1 MKGEKIFKQVA
12 SIITIVLL
20 LQYVNIL
27 APLMQVRAES
37 ATVDG
42 IAWTYETDSNGNA
55 VNVKP
60 SDINSITGD
69 VTIPSELDGHS
80 VINMG
85 DYAFQNCS
93 GLTGITMPSSITSI
107 AYGLFRGCSALKNIT
122 IQGQITI
129 IGGSAFSKC
138 SSLTGITIPSS
149 VTSIGDSA
157 FYNCSSLTSIA
168 IPNKVTGIGMNTFCG
183 CSKLANVI
191 IGDGVTYISNWA
203 FIDCSE
209 LKSINLPKSLE
220 SISTSAF
227 AGCKNLTNIEI
238 PENVE
243 SIGNYVFSG
252 CSSLSN
258 VEIPNSVTSIGD
270 YAFSE
275 CSNLSSIKIPNS
287 VTSIGSEVFRDC
299 SSLTSIDIPSS
310 VTSIGNSAFAGCSSL
325 TSIEIPEGV
334 TSIGEYAFY
343 NCRSLTSIEIPNS
356 VTSIGEKAFN
366 ECKNLLFIC
375 EKDSYAYEYAKENNI
390 NVDTSD
396 QTIVKFNDENLYSKI
411 KEICN
416 DLGKVKDYN
425 DEKREITV
433 NIIKEIKSLDLSN
446 SQISDLTGIK
456 KFKGLKE
463 LNLDNNKIS
472 DVSVLDNMQFDKLT
486 LKNQSIEMTI
496 MKYENDLPDIL
507 KKADNN
513 KYFNYQIVSYTT
525 NNCSVNDGKVIVKD
539 NFNTNEEATIT
550 VNKGLMDGTTCT
562 IKTEDTNN
570 LKIEET
576 LNNSIYLNLEAYKND
591 GVLDKSDIDICYVL
605 NNGDEKRYTSDI
617 ALKDGNNNVIVKF
630 FGHELKNITIE
641 GKVNISAFRKNG
653 RIYIRSNLNDTI
665 KYSLTSN
672 GELVE
677 YTAPISNTDSK
688 SIFVKVGENNIKE
701 VNIDDMTDTEI
712 YDTKTSADVYTMEI
726 SSVYGDTEKA
736 VRRNGEITVYGV
748 LDGLVSAE
756 YKLSDSTEW
765 VTYNKSF
772 NELDMKIM
780 NIGADSILIRGKLIN
795 DYVIYTKLY
804 IADEDRLGEV
814 TGIYSENNKS
824 YIFRQNR
831 YLEGIAKDS
840 KENIVI
846 NDDTE
851 IKQFNEN
858 GVIDITKVAGNVLVL
873 KDDGKV
879 YKIVDSNYKLQ
890 QITGSEKFTCIYGVY
905 AVDVNNAIWECKY
918 NSTDKQYNYERCDK
932 YQLNNIGTIQ
942 KIIQSKGI
950 LYVLCTDGKVINL
963 NNSSEI
969 ASDVIDISADDLQVK
984 ILKQNEMYLDTQS
997 ISLNCIVKNSEV
1009 PVRINK
1015 DGIILTNKGN
1025 LYIPN
1030 YGIINYSSDN
1040 KNENNTNINIAID
1053 SYPEKPSK
1061 TGISKLGDYTYQD
1074 STGKTYYIIGDYIE
1088 DYSYSNEVSHWSKK
1102 YYIKNNDEIL
1112 KDYNDIQLS
1121 KDESENNLK
1130 QNKVDIK
1137 VSVPENK
1144 YKIKMPNSEI
1154 SEKNQ
1159 ITYEATDNGIY
1170 TFEFTDKSN
1179 GYTVIRTVHVSS
1191 IQSRKET
1198 KVPEVT
1204 VVNGKIK
1211 LESDNDIEYS
1221 VDNENWTKYTKEIEY
1236 SVPIYARIIN
1246 NEYECSILKIT
1257 IDKDGKLNVENTE
1270 NRKVN
1275 GYILQNGNESNVG
1288 WSDKNNNKNIELE
1301 EKIKKDNTNS
1311 NQDNDNNKGLLGLLN
1326 KIASDLIYSFTA
1338 TDKLY
1343 RSQSG
1348 GYFSNTPYTS
1358 HGEVIYK
1365 NMENDNVSM
1374 QSEKTIRGLSDS
1386 AKNIDYSVIYNADYA
1401 TSYLDSDM
1409 KTIYAYVDSDGNL
1422 ESNIEV
1428 IKKAKEVIGDE
1439 KYVKVVG
1446 DGSSFLILTQKG
1458 EVYAV
1463 ANGNDESGLA
1473 RLWNKMNL
1481 GNYLIAGPTLR
1492 IVYKLEVS
1500 NIVDI
1505 YDFSTALT
1513 KDGDVISLLVDDT
1526 SLTSAVQE
1534 LQEQTDKYLVASHL
1548 ALKDGKLYNLD
1559 DVTNGTE
1566 VKVGKIVESDTP
1578 KYGTYSKENKAI
1590 RFFNGLKRNEDGT
1603 LKDVTKKDDEIYFD
1617 VQESNEQLPRFVDIA
1632 ENTESGLTAHYEYI
1646 WIAHRGSAEEN
1657 KDNYDNSTANKY
1669 IPVYALAENGEVWA
1683 YIGGCIVDT
1692 GVNLEYF
1699 GPTANYNLSNN
1710 NWTNQSITLN
1720 SSENTT
1726 SKVVSVVVKAGDTVV
1741 SETKDKNAKSEN
1753 TPITVEKNGIYTINV
1768 TDSKGRTYTSKIKVA
1783 NIDKLK
1789 PTIETVESTTD
1800 GEVNVKAY
1808 DTEATE
1814 NYGKSGIAKI
1824 EVAYE
1829 EPNEQTQWQQI
1840 ATQVDEKGNTNAT
1853 VKFIEGK
1860 NVAYV
1865 RAIDNAGNISDV
1877 TKLQPEA
1884 IITGKIIVKYQ
1895 DEEGNSI
1902 KQDVTITGKVGTD
1915 YSVSEEEINGYE
1927 YIEVV
1932 GNKEGKYTKEDQ
1944 EVIFKYKKIKEEIET
1959 GKIIVKYQDE
1969 EGNSIKQDVTITG
1982 KVGTDYSVSE
1992 EEINGYEYIEVV
2004 GNKEGKYTKENQE
2017 VIFKYRKV
2025 EEEKPVIPQT
2035 GQARTI
2041 YLILGL
2047 VIIICIGGLV
2057 YIKIIKER

>member
-42 IAWTYETDSNGNA
+42 IAWTYNIDSNGNA
-55 VNVKP
+55 INVKP
-60 SDINSITGD
+60 SNKNLIVGDI
-69 VTIPSELDGHS
+69 TIPSELDGHS
-80 VINMG
+80 VV
-85 DYAFQNCS
+85 
-93 GLTGITMPSSITSI
+93 SI
-107 AYGLFRGCSALKNIT
+107 RN
-122 IQGQITI
+122 
-129 IGGSAFSKC
+129 SAFSYC
-138 SSLTGITIPSS
+138 RDLTSINVPEGVTSIGNYAFYTCDSLTSINIPGGVTSIEDSTFSGCSRLANIEIPSS
-149 VTSIGDSA
+149 VTSIGNSA
-157 FYNCSSLTSIA
+157 FSSCISLTSIN
-168 IPNKVTGIGMNTFCG
+168 IPE
-183 CSKLANVI
+183 
-191 IGDGVTYISNWA
+191 GVTSIGEGA
-203 FIDCSE
+203 FSGCR
-209 LKSINLPKSLE
+209 SL
-220 SISTSAF
+220 TS
-227 AGCKNLTNIEI
+227 IEI
-238 PENVE
+238 SSSVI
-243 SIGNYVFSG
+243 SIGNYAFNG
-252 CSSLSN
+252 CRSLTSIN
-258 VEIPNSVTSIGD
+258 VEENNQSYCSEDAILFNKDKTELIRYPSKKVDKQYVIPNSVTSIGN
-270 YAFSE
+270 YAFE
-275 CSNLSSIKIPNS
+275 DCSN
-287 VTSIGSEVFRDC
+287 
-299 SSLTSIDIPSS
+299 LTSIDIPSS

-416 DLGKVKDYN
+416 DLGKMKDYN

-446 SQISDLTGIK
+446 SQISDLTGIE

-472 DVSVLDNMQFDKLT
+472 DVSVLDNKQFDKLT

-539 NFNTNEEATIT
+539 DFNTNEEATIT

-576 LNNSIYLNLEAYKND
+576 LNNSIHLNLKAYKND
-591 GVLDKSDIDICYVL
+591 EVLDKSDIDICYVL

-641 GKVNISAFRKNG
+641 GKVNISVFRKNG
-653 RIYIRSNLNDTI
+653 RIYINSNLNDTI
-665 KYSLTSN
+665 TYSLSSN

-701 VNIDDMTDTEI
+701 VNIDDMTDSEI

-726 SSVYGDTEKA
+726 RSVHGDTEKA
-736 VRRNGEITVYGV
+736 VRRNGEITVYEV
-748 LDGLVSAE
+748 LNGLVSAE

-765 VTYNKSF
+765 VTYNKSA
-772 NELDMKIM
+772 NEQDMKIM
-780 NIGADSILIRGKLIN
+780 NIGADSILIRGKLITG
-795 DYVIYTKLY
+795 DVVYTKLY

-840 KENIVI
+840 KENILI

-851 IKQFNEN
+851 VKQFKEN
-858 GVIDITKVAGNVLVL
+858 GVIDITKVAGDVLVL

-879 YKIVDSNYKLQ
+879 YKIVDSNYNLQ

-984 ILKQNEMYLDTQS
+984 ILKQNEMYLDTQL
-997 ISLNCIVKNSEV
+997 ISLNCIIKNSEV

-1088 DYSYSNEVSHWSKK
+1088 DYSYSNKVSHWSKK

-1112 KDYNDIQLS
+1112 KDYNDIQVS

-1144 YKIKMPNSEI
+1144 YKIKMPNCEI

-1301 EKIKKDNTNS
+1301 EEIKKDNTNS

-1343 RSQSG
+1343 RSQNS

-1365 NMENDNVSM
+1365 NIENDNVSM
-1374 QSEKTIRGLSDS
+1374 QSENTIRGLSDS
-1386 AKNIDYSVIYNADYA
+1386 AKNIDYSVICNANYIGN
-1401 TSYLDSDM
+1401 SNS

-1865 RAIDNAGNISDV
+1865 RTIDNAGNISDV

-1915 YSVSEEEINGYE
+1915 YSVSEEKINGYE

-1992 EEINGYEYIEVV
+1992 EEINGYEYIETV

>member
-20 LQYVNIL
+20 LQYISIL
-27 APLMQVRAES
+27 APLMQVKAES

-55 VNVKP
+55 VNVQP
-60 SDINSITGD
+60 SNKDLIVGDI
-69 VTIPSELDGHS
+69 TIPSELSGHS
-80 VINMG
+80 IV
-85 DYAFQNCS
+85 
-93 GLTGITMPSSITSI
+93 SI
-107 AYGLFRGCSALKNIT
+107 GN
-122 IQGQITI
+122 
-129 IGGSAFSKC
+129 SAFKYC
-138 SSLTGITIPSS
+138 SSLTSIEIPSS
-149 VTSIGDSA
+149 VTSIGDGA
-157 FYNCSSLTSIA
+157 FSGCSSLTSI
-168 IPNKVTGIGMNTFCG
+168 
-183 CSKLANVI
+183 
-191 IGDGVTYISNWA
+191 
-203 FIDCSE
+203 
-209 LKSINLPKSLE
+209 
-220 SISTSAF
+220 
-227 AGCKNLTNIEI
+227 EI
-238 PENVE
+238 P
-243 SIGNYVFSG
+243 S
-252 CSSLSN
+252 
-258 VEIPNSVTSIGD
+258 SVTSIGD
-270 YAFSE
+270 TAFYK
-275 CSNLSSIKIPNS
+275 CSSLTSIKIPNS
-287 VTSIGSEVFRDC
+287 VTSIEDR
-299 SSLTSIDIPSS
+299 
-310 VTSIGNSAFAGCSSL
+310 AFCGCS
-325 TSIEIPEGV
+325 
-334 TSIGEYAFY
+334 
-343 NCRSLTSIEIPNS
+343 SLTSIEIPNS
-356 VTSIGEKAFN
+356 VTSIGGYAFFGCSSLTSIEIPESVTFIEGDAFN
-366 ECKNLLFIC
+366 GCDNLTIIC
-375 EKDSYAYEYAKENNI
+375 ESDSYAYSFAKKNNI
-390 NVDTSD
+390 NVNVQD
-396 QTIVKFNDENLYSKI
+396 IVKFNDENLYSKI

-416 DLGKVKDYN
+416 ELGKMQDYN
-425 DEKREITV
+425 DEEKKITINAINEIT
-433 NIIKEIKSLDLSN
+433 SLDLSN
-446 SQISDLTGIK
+446 AQISDLSGME
-456 KFKGLKE
+456 KFNGLKYLNLNNNNIKDIRNIGNLSVLTE

-496 MKYENDLPDIL
+496 MKHENDLLDIL
-507 KKADNN
+507 KKANNN
-513 KYFNYQIVSYTT
+513 KYFNHQIVSYTT

-539 NFNTNEEATIT
+539 DFNTNEEATIT

-617 ALKDGNNNVIVKF
+617 ALKVGNNNVIVKF
-630 FGHELKNITIE
+630 FGRELKNITIE

-653 RIYIRSNLNDTI
+653 RIYIRSNINDTI

-701 VNIDDMTDTEI
+701 VNIDDMTDSEI

-726 SSVYGDTEKA
+726 TCVHGDNEKA
-736 VRRNGEITVYGV
+736 VRRNGEITVYEV

-772 NELDMKIM
+772 NERNMKIM
-780 NIGADSILIRGKLIN
+780 NIGADSILIRGKLSGPGN
-795 DYVIYTKLY
+795 VIYIKLN

-814 TGIYSENNKS
+814 TGIYSENNKN

-831 YLEGIAKDS
+831 YLEGVSKDS
-840 KENIVI
+840 KENILI

-851 IKQFNEN
+851 VKQFKEN
-858 GVIDITKVAGNVLVL
+858 GVIDITKVAGDVLVL

-879 YKIVDSNYKLQ
+879 YKIVDSNYNLQ

-997 ISLNCIVKNSEV
+997 ISLNCIIKNSEV

-1088 DYSYSNEVSHWSKK
+1088 DYSYSVSHWSKK

-1112 KDYNDIQLS
+1112 KDYNDIQVS

-1144 YKIKMPNSEI
+1144 YKIKMPNNET

-1170 TFEFTDKSN
+1170 TFEFTDKSSN
-1179 GYTVIRTVHVSS
+1179 YTVIRTVHVSS

-1257 IDKDGKLNVENTE
+1257 IDTDGKLNVENTE

-1301 EKIKKDNTNS
+1301 EEIKKDNTNS

-1338 TDKLY
+1338 TDKFY
-1343 RSQSG
+1343 RGQDG
-1348 GYFSNTPYTS
+1348 GYASTDPYTS
-1358 HGEVIYK
+1358 LGEITYK
-1365 NMENDNVSM
+1365 DMENDNVSM
-1374 QSEKTIRGLSDS
+1374 QSENTIRGLSDS
-1386 AKNIDYSVIYNADYA
+1386 AKNIDYSVICNANYIGN
-1401 TSYLDSDM
+1401 SNS

-1840 ATQVDEKGNTNAT
+1840 ATQVDEEGNTNAT

-1860 NVAYV
+1860 NAAYV

-1884 IITGKIIVKYQ
+1884 IITGKV
-1895 DEEGNSI
+1895 
-1902 KQDVTITGKVGTD
+1902 
-1915 YSVSEEEINGYE
+1915 
-1927 YIEVV
+1927 
-1932 GNKEGKYTKEDQ
+1932 
-1944 EVIFKYKKIKEEIET
+1944 
-1959 GKIIVKYQDE
+1959 IVKYQDE

>member
-42 IAWTYETDSNGNA
+42 IAWTYNIDSNGNA
-55 VNVKP
+55 INVKP
-60 SDINSITGD
+60 SNKNLIVGDI
-69 VTIPSELDGHS
+69 TIPSELDGHS
-80 VINMG
+80 VV
-85 DYAFQNCS
+85 
-93 GLTGITMPSSITSI
+93 SI
-107 AYGLFRGCSALKNIT
+107 RN
-122 IQGQITI
+122 
-129 IGGSAFSKC
+129 SAFSYC
-138 SSLTGITIPSS
+138 RDLTSINVPEGVTSIGNYAFYTCDSLTSINIPGGVTSIEDSTFSGCSRLANIEIPSS
-149 VTSIGDSA
+149 VTSIGNSA
-157 FYNCSSLTSIA
+157 FSSCISLTSIN
-168 IPNKVTGIGMNTFCG
+168 IPE
-183 CSKLANVI
+183 
-191 IGDGVTYISNWA
+191 GVTSIGEGA
-203 FIDCSE
+203 FSGCR
-209 LKSINLPKSLE
+209 SL
-220 SISTSAF
+220 TS
-227 AGCKNLTNIEI
+227 IEI
-238 PENVE
+238 SSSVI
-243 SIGNYVFSG
+243 SIGNYAFNG
-252 CSSLSN
+252 CRSLTSIN
-258 VEIPNSVTSIGD
+258 VEENNQSYCSEDAILFNKDKTELIRYPSKKVDKQYVIPNSVTSIGN
-270 YAFSE
+270 YAFE
-275 CSNLSSIKIPNS
+275 DCSN
-287 VTSIGSEVFRDC
+287 
-299 SSLTSIDIPSS
+299 LTSIDIPSS

-416 DLGKVKDYN
+416 DLGKMKDYN

-446 SQISDLTGIK
+446 SQISDLTGIE

-472 DVSVLDNMQFDKLT
+472 DVSVLDNKQFDKLT

-539 NFNTNEEATIT
+539 DFNTNEEATIT

-576 LNNSIYLNLEAYKND
+576 LNNSIHLNLKAYKND
-591 GVLDKSDIDICYVL
+591 EVLDKSDIDICYVL

-641 GKVNISAFRKNG
+641 GKVNISVFRKNG
-653 RIYIRSNLNDTI
+653 RIYINSNLNDTI
-665 KYSLTSN
+665 TYSLSSN

-701 VNIDDMTDTEI
+701 VNIDDMTDSEI

-726 SSVYGDTEKA
+726 RSVHGDTEKA
-736 VRRNGEITVYGV
+736 VRRNGEITVYEV
-748 LDGLVSAE
+748 LNGLVSAE

-765 VTYNKSF
+765 VTYNKSA
-772 NELDMKIM
+772 NEQDMKIM
-780 NIGADSILIRGKLIN
+780 NIGADSILIRGKLITG
-795 DYVIYTKLY
+795 DVVYTKLY

-840 KENIVI
+840 KENILI

-851 IKQFNEN
+851 VKQFKEN
-858 GVIDITKVAGNVLVL
+858 GVIDITKVAGDVLVL

-879 YKIVDSNYKLQ
+879 YKIVDSNYNLQ

-997 ISLNCIVKNSEV
+997 ISLNCIIKNSEV

-1088 DYSYSNEVSHWSKK
+1088 DYSYSNKVSHWSKK

-1112 KDYNDIQLS
+1112 KDYNDIQVS

-1144 YKIKMPNSEI
+1144 YKIKMPNCEI

-1301 EKIKKDNTNS
+1301 EEIKKDNTNS

-1343 RSQSG
+1343 RSQNS

-1365 NMENDNVSM
+1365 NIENDNVSM
-1374 QSEKTIRGLSDS
+1374 QSENTIRGLSDS
-1386 AKNIDYSVIYNADYA
+1386 AKNIDYSVICNANYIGN
-1401 TSYLDSDM
+1401 SNS

-1865 RAIDNAGNISDV
+1865 RTIDNAGNISDV

-1915 YSVSEEEINGYE
+1915 YSVSEEKINGYE

-1992 EEINGYEYIEVV
+1992 EEINGYEYIETV

>member
-42 IAWTYETDSNGNA
+42 IAWTYNIDSNGNA
-55 VNVKP
+55 INVKP
-60 SDINSITGD
+60 SNKNLIVGDI
-69 VTIPSELDGHS
+69 TIPSELSGHS
-80 VINMG
+80 VVSIGNS
-85 DYAFQNCS
+85 AFQ
-93 GLTGITMPSSITSI
+93 
-107 AYGLFRGCSALKNIT
+107 Y
-122 IQGQITI
+122 
-129 IGGSAFSKC
+129 
-138 SSLTGITIPSS
+138 
-149 VTSIGDSA
+149 
-157 FYNCSSLTSIA
+157 CSSLTSIN
-168 IPNKVTGIGMNTFCG
+168 IPE
-183 CSKLANVI
+183 
-191 IGDGVTYISNWA
+191 GVTSIGNSA
-203 FIDCSE
+203 FSYCRD
-209 LKSINLPKSLE
+209 LTSINV
-220 SISTSAF
+220 
-227 AGCKNLTNIEI
+227 
-238 PENVE
+238 PEGVT
-243 SIGNYVFSG
+243 SIGNYAFYTCDSLTSINIPGGVTSIEDSTFSG
-252 CSSLSN
+252 CSRLAN
-258 VEIPNSVTSIGD
+258 IE
-270 YAFSE
+270 
-275 CSNLSSIKIPNS
+275 
-287 VTSIGSEVFRDC
+287 
-299 SSLTSIDIPSS
+299 IPSS
-310 VTSIGNSAFAGCSSL
+310 VTSIGNSAFSGCSKLTSIEIPSGVTSIGNSAFYNCSSLTSIEIPSSVTSIGDYTFDGCSSLTGINVEENNQNYCSEDGVLFNKDKTKLIRYPSEKLDKQYVIPSSVTSIGNYAFEDCSNLTSIEIPSSVISIGNYAFISCSSL

-334 TSIGEYAFY
+334 TSIGEYAFSH
-343 NCRSLTSIEIPNS
+343 CSSLTSIEISSS
-356 VTSIGEKAFN
+356 VTSIGNGAFLYCDN
-366 ECKNLLFIC
+366 LTIICKS
-375 EKDSYAYEYAKENNI
+375 DSYAYSFAKENNI
-390 NVDTSD
+390 NVDTSE
-396 QTIVKFNDENLYSKI
+396 QTIVKFNDENLYSRI

-446 SQISDLTGIK
+446 SQISDLTGIE

-472 DVSVLDNMQFDKLT
+472 DVSVLDNKQFDKLT

-539 NFNTNEEATIT
+539 DFNTNEEATIT

-576 LNNSIYLNLEAYKND
+576 LNNSIYLNLKAYKND
-591 GVLDKSDIDICYVL
+591 EALDKNDIDICYVL

-701 VNIDDMTDTEI
+701 VNIDDMTDSEI

-726 SSVYGDTEKA
+726 SSVHGDTEKA
-736 VRRNGEITVYGV
+736 VRRNGEITVYEV

-780 NIGADSILIRGKLIN
+780 NIGADSILIRGKLITG
-795 DYVIYTKLY
+795 DVVYTKLY
-804 IADEDRLGEV
+804 IADEDRLGEI
-814 TGIYSENNKS
+814 TGIYSENNRS

-840 KENIVI
+840 KENILI

-851 IKQFNEN
+851 VKQFKEN
-858 GVIDITKVAGNVLVL
+858 GVIDITKVAGDVLVL

-879 YKIVDSNYKLQ
+879 YKIVDSNYNLQ

-997 ISLNCIVKNSEV
+997 ISLNCIIKNSEV

-1088 DYSYSNEVSHWSKK
+1088 DYSYSNNVSHWSKK

-1112 KDYNDIQLS
+1112 KDYNDIQVS

-1257 IDKDGKLNVENTE
+1257 IDTDGKLNVENTE

-1301 EKIKKDNTNS
+1301 EEIKKDNTNS

-1343 RSQSG
+1343 RSQDS

-1365 NMENDNVSM
+1365 NIENDNVSM
-1374 QSEKTIRGLSDS
+1374 QSENTIRGLSDS
-1386 AKNIDYSVIYNADYA
+1386 AKNIDYSVICNANYIGN
-1401 TSYLDSDM
+1401 SNS

-1646 WIAHRGSAEEN
+1646 WIAHRGSEEEN

-1829 EPNEQTQWQQI
+1829 EPNEQTQWKQI

-1865 RAIDNAGNISDV
+1865 RTIDNAGNISDV

-1959 GKIIVKYQDE
+1959 GKVIVKYQDE

>member
-1 MKGEKIFKQVA
+1 
-12 SIITIVLL
+12 
-20 LQYVNIL
+20 
-27 APLMQVRAES
+27 
-37 ATVDG
+37 
-42 IAWTYETDSNGNA
+42 
-55 VNVKP
+55 
-60 SDINSITGD
+60 
-69 VTIPSELDGHS
+69 
-80 VINMG
+80 
-85 DYAFQNCS
+85 
-93 GLTGITMPSSITSI
+93 
-107 AYGLFRGCSALKNIT
+107 
-122 IQGQITI
+122 
-129 IGGSAFSKC
+129 
-138 SSLTGITIPSS
+138 
-149 VTSIGDSA
+149 
-157 FYNCSSLTSIA
+157 
-168 IPNKVTGIGMNTFCG
+168 
-183 CSKLANVI
+183 
-191 IGDGVTYISNWA
+191 
-203 FIDCSE
+203 
-209 LKSINLPKSLE
+209 
-220 SISTSAF
+220 
-227 AGCKNLTNIEI
+227 
-238 PENVE
+238 
-243 SIGNYVFSG
+243 
-252 CSSLSN
+252 
-258 VEIPNSVTSIGD
+258 
-270 YAFSE
+270 
-275 CSNLSSIKIPNS
+275 
-287 VTSIGSEVFRDC
+287 
-299 SSLTSIDIPSS
+299 
-310 VTSIGNSAFAGCSSL
+310 
-325 TSIEIPEGV
+325 
-334 TSIGEYAFY
+334 
-343 NCRSLTSIEIPNS
+343 
-356 VTSIGEKAFN
+356 
-366 ECKNLLFIC
+366 
-375 EKDSYAYEYAKENNI
+375 
-390 NVDTSD
+390 
-396 QTIVKFNDENLYSKI
+396 
-411 KEICN
+411 
-416 DLGKVKDYN
+416 
-425 DEKREITV
+425 
-433 NIIKEIKSLDLSN
+433 
-446 SQISDLTGIK
+446 
-456 KFKGLKE
+456 
-463 LNLDNNKIS
+463 
-472 DVSVLDNMQFDKLT
+472 
-486 LKNQSIEMTI
+486 
-496 MKYENDLPDIL
+496 
-507 KKADNN
+507 
-513 KYFNYQIVSYTT
+513 
-525 NNCSVNDGKVIVKD
+525 
-539 NFNTNEEATIT
+539 
-550 VNKGLMDGTTCT
+550 
-562 IKTEDTNN
+562 
-570 LKIEET
+570 
-576 LNNSIYLNLEAYKND
+576 
-591 GVLDKSDIDICYVL
+591 
-605 NNGDEKRYTSDI
+605 
-617 ALKDGNNNVIVKF
+617 
-630 FGHELKNITIE
+630 
-641 GKVNISAFRKNG
+641 
-653 RIYIRSNLNDTI
+653 
-665 KYSLTSN
+665 
-672 GELVE
+672 
-677 YTAPISNTDSK
+677 
-688 SIFVKVGENNIKE
+688 
-701 VNIDDMTDTEI
+701 
-712 YDTKTSADVYTMEI
+712 
-726 SSVYGDTEKA
+726 
-736 VRRNGEITVYGV
+736 
-748 LDGLVSAE
+748 
-756 YKLSDSTEW
+756 
-765 VTYNKSF
+765 
-772 NELDMKIM
+772 
-780 NIGADSILIRGKLIN
+780 
-795 DYVIYTKLY
+795 
-804 IADEDRLGEV
+804 
-814 TGIYSENNKS
+814 
-824 YIFRQNR
+824 
-831 YLEGIAKDS
+831 
-840 KENIVI
+840 
-846 NDDTE
+846 
-851 IKQFNEN
+851 
-858 GVIDITKVAGNVLVL
+858 
-873 KDDGKV
+873 
-879 YKIVDSNYKLQ
+879 
-890 QITGSEKFTCIYGVY
+890 
-905 AVDVNNAIWECKY
+905 
-918 NSTDKQYNYERCDK
+918 
-932 YQLNNIGTIQ
+932 
-942 KIIQSKGI
+942 
-950 LYVLCTDGKVINL
+950 
-963 NNSSEI
+963 
-969 ASDVIDISADDLQVK
+969 
-984 ILKQNEMYLDTQS
+984 MYLDTQS
-997 ISLNCIVKNSEV
+997 ISLNCIIKNSEV

-1088 DYSYSNEVSHWSKK
+1088 DYSYSNKVSHWSKK

-1112 KDYNDIQLS
+1112 KDYNDIQVS

-1144 YKIKMPNSEI
+1144 YKIKMPNCEI

-1301 EKIKKDNTNS
+1301 EEIKKDNTNS

-1343 RSQSG
+1343 RSQNS

-1365 NMENDNVSM
+1365 NIENDNVSM
-1374 QSEKTIRGLSDS
+1374 QSKNTIRGLSDS
-1386 AKNIDYSVIYNADYA
+1386 AKNIDYSVICNANYIGN
-1401 TSYLDSDM
+1401 SNS

-1590 RFFNGLKRNEDGT
+1590 RFFNGLKRNGDGT

-1877 TKLQPEA
+1877 TKLQPET
-1884 IITGKIIVKYQ
+1884 IITGKVIVKYQ

-1915 YSVSEEEINGYE
+1915 YSVSEEKINGYE
-1927 YIEVV
+1927 YIE
-1932 GNKEGKYTKEDQ
+1932 T
-1944 EVIFKYKKIKEEIET
+1944 
-1959 GKIIVKYQDE
+1959 
-1969 EGNSIKQDVTITG
+1969 
-1982 KVGTDYSVSE
+1982 
-1992 EEINGYEYIEVV
+1992 V

>member
-42 IAWTYETDSNGNA
+42 IAWTYNIDSNGNA
-55 VNVKP
+55 INVKP
-60 SDINSITGD
+60 SNKNLIVGDI
-69 VTIPSELDGHS
+69 TIPSELDGHS
-80 VINMG
+80 VV
-85 DYAFQNCS
+85 
-93 GLTGITMPSSITSI
+93 SI
-107 AYGLFRGCSALKNIT
+107 RN
-122 IQGQITI
+122 
-129 IGGSAFSKC
+129 SAFSYC
-138 SSLTGITIPSS
+138 RDLTSINVPEGVTSIGNYAFYTCDSLTSINIPGGVTSIEDSTFSGCSRLANIEIPSS
-149 VTSIGDSA
+149 VTSIGNSA
-157 FYNCSSLTSIA
+157 FSSCISLTSIN
-168 IPNKVTGIGMNTFCG
+168 IPE
-183 CSKLANVI
+183 
-191 IGDGVTYISNWA
+191 GVTSIGEGA
-203 FIDCSE
+203 FSGCR
-209 LKSINLPKSLE
+209 SL
-220 SISTSAF
+220 TS
-227 AGCKNLTNIEI
+227 IEI
-238 PENVE
+238 SSSVI
-243 SIGNYVFSG
+243 SIGNYAFNG
-252 CSSLSN
+252 CRSLTSIN
-258 VEIPNSVTSIGD
+258 VEENNQSYCSEDAILFNKDKTELIRYPSKKVDKQYVIPNSVTSIGN
-270 YAFSE
+270 YAFE
-275 CSNLSSIKIPNS
+275 DCSN
-287 VTSIGSEVFRDC
+287 
-299 SSLTSIDIPSS
+299 LTSIDIPSS

-390 NVDTSD
+390 NVDTSE
-396 QTIVKFNDENLYSKI
+396 QTIVKFNDENLYSRI

-446 SQISDLTGIK
+446 SQISDLTGIE

-472 DVSVLDNMQFDKLT
+472 DVSVLDNKQFDKLT

-539 NFNTNEEATIT
+539 DFNTNEEATIT

-576 LNNSIYLNLEAYKND
+576 LNNSIHLNLKAYKND
-591 GVLDKSDIDICYVL
+591 EVLDKSDIDICYVL

-641 GKVNISAFRKNG
+641 GKVNISVFRKNG
-653 RIYIRSNLNDTI
+653 RIYINSNLNDTI
-665 KYSLTSN
+665 TYSLSSN

-701 VNIDDMTDTEI
+701 VNIDDMTDSEI

-726 SSVYGDTEKA
+726 RSVHGDTEKA
-736 VRRNGEITVYGV
+736 VRRNGEITVYEV
-748 LDGLVSAE
+748 LNGLVSAE

-765 VTYNKSF
+765 VTYNKSA
-772 NELDMKIM
+772 NEQDMKIM
-780 NIGADSILIRGKLIN
+780 NIGADSILIRGKLITG
-795 DYVIYTKLY
+795 DVVYTKLY

-1088 DYSYSNEVSHWSKK
+1088 DYSYSNKVSHWSKK

-1112 KDYNDIQLS
+1112 KDYNDIQVS

-1301 EKIKKDNTNS
+1301 EEIKKDNTNS

-1808 DTEATE
+1808 DTEGTE

-1840 ATQVDEKGNTNAT
+1840 ATQVDEEGNTNAT

-1865 RAIDNAGNISDV
+1865 RTIDNAGNISDV

-1915 YSVSEEEINGYE
+1915 YSVNEEEINGYE

-1959 GKIIVKYQDE
+1959 GKVIVKYQDE

>member
-42 IAWTYETDSNGNA
+42 IAWTYNIDSNGNA
-55 VNVKP
+55 INVKP
-60 SDINSITGD
+60 SNKNLIVGDI
-69 VTIPSELDGHS
+69 TIPSELDGHS
-80 VINMG
+80 VV
-85 DYAFQNCS
+85 
-93 GLTGITMPSSITSI
+93 SI
-107 AYGLFRGCSALKNIT
+107 RN
-122 IQGQITI
+122 
-129 IGGSAFSKC
+129 SAFSYC
-138 SSLTGITIPSS
+138 RDLTSINVPEGVTSIGNYAFYTCDSLTSINIPGGVTSIEDSTFSGCSRLANIEIPSS
-149 VTSIGDSA
+149 VTSIGNSA
-157 FYNCSSLTSIA
+157 FSSCISLTSIN
-168 IPNKVTGIGMNTFCG
+168 IPE
-183 CSKLANVI
+183 
-191 IGDGVTYISNWA
+191 GVTSIGEGA
-203 FIDCSE
+203 FSGCR
-209 LKSINLPKSLE
+209 SL
-220 SISTSAF
+220 TS
-227 AGCKNLTNIEI
+227 IEI
-238 PENVE
+238 SSSVI
-243 SIGNYVFSG
+243 SIGNYAFNG
-252 CSSLSN
+252 CRSLTSIN
-258 VEIPNSVTSIGD
+258 VEENNQSYCSEDAILFNKDKTELIRYPSKKVDKQYVIPNSVTSIGN
-270 YAFSE
+270 YAFE
-275 CSNLSSIKIPNS
+275 DCSN
-287 VTSIGSEVFRDC
+287 
-299 SSLTSIDIPSS
+299 LTSIDIPSS

-416 DLGKVKDYN
+416 DLGKMKDYN

-446 SQISDLTGIK
+446 SQISDLTGIE

-472 DVSVLDNMQFDKLT
+472 DVSVLDNKQFDKLT

-539 NFNTNEEATIT
+539 DFNTNEEATIT

-576 LNNSIYLNLEAYKND
+576 LNNSIHLNLKAYKND
-591 GVLDKSDIDICYVL
+591 EVLDKSDIDICYVL

-641 GKVNISAFRKNG
+641 GKVNISVFRKNG
-653 RIYIRSNLNDTI
+653 RIYINSNLNDTI
-665 KYSLTSN
+665 TYSLSSN

-701 VNIDDMTDTEI
+701 VNIDDMTDSEI

-726 SSVYGDTEKA
+726 RSVHGDTEKA
-736 VRRNGEITVYGV
+736 VRRNGEITVYEV
-748 LDGLVSAE
+748 LNGLVSAE

-765 VTYNKSF
+765 VTYNKSA
-772 NELDMKIM
+772 NEQDMKIM
-780 NIGADSILIRGKLIN
+780 NIGADSILIRGKLITG
-795 DYVIYTKLY
+795 DVVYTKLY

-840 KENIVI
+840 KENILI

-851 IKQFNEN
+851 VKQFKEN
-858 GVIDITKVAGNVLVL
+858 GVIDITKVAGDVLVL

-879 YKIVDSNYKLQ
+879 YKIVDSNYNLQ

-997 ISLNCIVKNSEV
+997 ISLNCIIKNSEV

-1088 DYSYSNEVSHWSKK
+1088 DYSYSNKVSHWSKK

-1112 KDYNDIQLS
+1112 KDYNDIQVS

-1144 YKIKMPNSEI
+1144 YKIKMPNCEI

-1301 EKIKKDNTNS
+1301 EEIKKDNTNS

-1343 RSQSG
+1343 RSQNS

-1365 NMENDNVSM
+1365 NIENDNVSM
-1374 QSEKTIRGLSDS
+1374 QSENTIRGLSDS
-1386 AKNIDYSVIYNADYA
+1386 AKNIDYSVICNANYIGN
-1401 TSYLDSDM
+1401 SNS

-1808 DTEATE
+1808 DTEGTE

-1840 ATQVDEKGNTNAT
+1840 ATQVDEEGNTNAT

-1865 RAIDNAGNISDV
+1865 RTIDNAGNISDV

-1915 YSVSEEEINGYE
+1915 YSVNEEEINGYE

-1959 GKIIVKYQDE
+1959 GKVIVKYQDE

-1982 KVGTDYSVSE
+1982 KVGTDYSVNE

>member
-60 SDINSITGD
+60 YNRSSINGDI
-69 VTIPSELDGHS
+69 TIPSELSGHS
-80 VINMG
+80 VVSIGNS
-85 DYAFQNCS
+85 AFQ
-93 GLTGITMPSSITSI
+93 
-107 AYGLFRGCSALKNIT
+107 Y
-122 IQGQITI
+122 
-129 IGGSAFSKC
+129 C
-138 SSLTGITIPSS
+138 SSLTSINIPEGVTSIGNSAFWMCSSLTSIEIPSSVTSIGASTFSNCSSLTSIEIPSS
-149 VTSIGDSA
+149 VTSIGDNAFDSCSSLTSIEIPSSVTIIGSDVFTRCDSLTSINVEEDNQNYCSEDGILFNKDKTELIQYPSKKADKQYDIPNSVTSIGGYA
-157 FYNCSSLTSIA
+157 FYNCSSLTSI
-168 IPNKVTGIGMNTFCG
+168 N
-183 CSKLANVI
+183 
-191 IGDGVTYISNWA
+191 
-203 FIDCSE
+203 
-209 LKSINLPKSLE
+209 
-220 SISTSAF
+220 
-227 AGCKNLTNIEI
+227 I
-238 PENVE
+238 PE
-243 SIGNYVFSG
+243 G
-252 CSSLSN
+252 
-258 VEIPNSVTSIGD
+258 VTSIGAC
-270 YAFSE
+270 AF
-275 CSNLSSIKIPNS
+275 
-287 VTSIGSEVFRDC
+287 R
-299 SSLTSIDIPSS
+299 
-310 VTSIGNSAFAGCSSL
+310 GCSSL
-325 TSIEIPEGV
+325 TSIEIPE
-334 TSIGEYAFY
+334 
-343 NCRSLTSIEIPNS
+343 S
-356 VTSIGEKAFN
+356 VTFINGTAFN
-366 ECKNLLFIC
+366 GCDNLTIICKS
-375 EKDSYAYEYAKENNI
+375 DSYAYSFAKENNI
-390 NVDTSD
+390 NVNE
-396 QTIVKFNDENLYSKI
+396 QAIVKFNDENLYSKI

-416 DLGKVKDYN
+416 ELGKMQDYN
-425 DEKREITV
+425 DEEKKITINAINEIT
-433 NIIKEIKSLDLSN
+433 SLDLSN
-446 SQISDLTGIK
+446 AQISDLSGME
-456 KFKGLKE
+456 KFNGLKYLNLNNNNIKDIRNIGNLSVLTE

-576 LNNSIYLNLEAYKND
+576 LNNSIHLNLKAYKND
-591 GVLDKSDIDICYVL
+591 EVLDKSDIDICYVL

-641 GKVNISAFRKNG
+641 GKVNISVFRKNG
-653 RIYIRSNLNDTI
+653 RIYINSNLNDTI
-665 KYSLTSN
+665 TYSLSSN

-701 VNIDDMTDTEI
+701 VNIDDMTDSEI

-726 SSVYGDTEKA
+726 RSVHGDTEKA
-736 VRRNGEITVYGV
+736 VRRNGEITVYEV
-748 LDGLVSAE
+748 LNGLVSAE

-765 VTYNKSF
+765 VTYNKSA
-772 NELDMKIM
+772 NEQDMKIM
-780 NIGADSILIRGKLIN
+780 NIGADNILIRGKIKN
-795 DYVIYTKLY
+795 SSGVYNTKLY

-831 YLEGIAKDS
+831 YLEGIVKDS

-858 GVIDITKVAGNVLVL
+858 GVIDITKVAGDVLVL
-873 KDDGKV
+873 KGDGKV
-879 YKIVDSNYKLQ
+879 YKIVDSNYNLQ

-997 ISLNCIVKNSEV
+997 ISLNCIIKNSEV

-1030 YGIINYSSDN
+1030 YGIINLSSDN
-1040 KNENNTNINIAID
+1040 EDENNIAID

-1088 DYSYSNEVSHWSKK
+1088 DYSYSNIKVSKK

-1144 YKIKMPNSEI
+1144 YKIKMPNNEI

-1257 IDKDGKLNVENTE
+1257 IDTDGKLNVENTE

-1301 EKIKKDNTNS
+1301 EEIKKDNTNS

-1343 RSQSG
+1343 RSQNS

-1365 NMENDNVSM
+1365 NIENDNVSM
-1374 QSEKTIRGLSDS
+1374 QSENTIRGLSDS
-1386 AKNIDYSVIYNADYA
+1386 AKNIDYSVICNANYIGN
-1401 TSYLDSDM
+1401 SNS

-1646 WIAHRGSAEEN
+1646 WIAHRGSEEEN

-1808 DTEATE
+1808 DTEGTE

-1840 ATQVDEKGNTNAT
+1840 ATQVDEEGNTNAT

-1865 RAIDNAGNISDV
+1865 RTIDNAGNISDV

-1915 YSVSEEEINGYE
+1915 YSVNEEEINGYE

-1959 GKIIVKYQDE
+1959 GKVIVKYQDE

-1982 KVGTDYSVSE
+1982 KVGTDYSVNE

>member
-42 IAWTYETDSNGNA
+42 IAWTYNIDSNGNA
-55 VNVKP
+55 INVKP
-60 SDINSITGD
+60 SNKNLIVGDI
-69 VTIPSELDGHS
+69 TIPSELDGHS
-80 VINMG
+80 VV
-85 DYAFQNCS
+85 
-93 GLTGITMPSSITSI
+93 SI
-107 AYGLFRGCSALKNIT
+107 RN
-122 IQGQITI
+122 
-129 IGGSAFSKC
+129 SAFSYC
-138 SSLTGITIPSS
+138 RDLTSINVPEGVTSIGNYAFYTCDSLTSINIPGGVTSIEDSTFSGCSRLANIEIPSS
-149 VTSIGDSA
+149 VTSIGNSA
-157 FYNCSSLTSIA
+157 FSSCISLTSIN
-168 IPNKVTGIGMNTFCG
+168 IPE
-183 CSKLANVI
+183 
-191 IGDGVTYISNWA
+191 GVTSIGEGA
-203 FIDCSE
+203 FSGCR
-209 LKSINLPKSLE
+209 SL
-220 SISTSAF
+220 TS
-227 AGCKNLTNIEI
+227 IEI
-238 PENVE
+238 SSSVI
-243 SIGNYVFSG
+243 SIGNYAFNG
-252 CSSLSN
+252 CRSLTSIN
-258 VEIPNSVTSIGD
+258 VEENNQSYCSEDAILFNKDKTELIRYPSKKVDKQYVIPNSVTSIGN
-270 YAFSE
+270 YAFE
-275 CSNLSSIKIPNS
+275 DCSN
-287 VTSIGSEVFRDC
+287 
-299 SSLTSIDIPSS
+299 LTSIDIPSS

-390 NVDTSD
+390 NVDTSE
-396 QTIVKFNDENLYSKI
+396 QTIVKFNDENLYSRI

-446 SQISDLTGIK
+446 SQISDLTGIE

-472 DVSVLDNMQFDKLT
+472 DVSVLDNKQFDKLT

-539 NFNTNEEATIT
+539 DFNTNEEATIT

-576 LNNSIYLNLEAYKND
+576 LNNSIHLNLKAYKND
-591 GVLDKSDIDICYVL
+591 EVLDKSDIDICYVL

-641 GKVNISAFRKNG
+641 GKVNISVFRKNG
-653 RIYIRSNLNDTI
+653 RIYINSNLNDTI
-665 KYSLTSN
+665 TYSLSSN

-701 VNIDDMTDTEI
+701 VNIDDMTDSEI

-726 SSVYGDTEKA
+726 RSVHGDTEKA
-736 VRRNGEITVYGV
+736 VRRNGEITVYEV
-748 LDGLVSAE
+748 LNGLVSAE

-765 VTYNKSF
+765 VTYNKSA
-772 NELDMKIM
+772 NEQDMKIM
-780 NIGADSILIRGKLIN
+780 NIGADSILIRGKLITG
-795 DYVIYTKLY
+795 DVVYTKLY

-840 KENIVI
+840 KENILI

-851 IKQFNEN
+851 VKQFKEN
-858 GVIDITKVAGNVLVL
+858 GVIDITKVAGDVLVL

-1088 DYSYSNEVSHWSKK
+1088 DYSYSNKVSHWSKK

-1112 KDYNDIQLS
+1112 KDYNDIQVS

-1301 EKIKKDNTNS
+1301 EEIKKDNTNS

-1808 DTEATE
+1808 DTEGTE

-1840 ATQVDEKGNTNAT
+1840 ATQVDEEGNTNAT

-1865 RAIDNAGNISDV
+1865 RTIDNAGNISDV

-1915 YSVSEEEINGYE
+1915 YSVNEEEINGYE

-1959 GKIIVKYQDE
+1959 GKVIVKYQDE

>member
-42 IAWTYETDSNGNA
+42 IAWTYNIDSNGNA
-55 VNVKP
+55 INVKP
-60 SDINSITGD
+60 SNKNLIVGDI
-69 VTIPSELDGHS
+69 TIPSELSGHS
-80 VINMG
+80 VVSIGNS
-85 DYAFQNCS
+85 AFQ
-93 GLTGITMPSSITSI
+93 
-107 AYGLFRGCSALKNIT
+107 Y
-122 IQGQITI
+122 
-129 IGGSAFSKC
+129 
-138 SSLTGITIPSS
+138 
-149 VTSIGDSA
+149 
-157 FYNCSSLTSIA
+157 CSSLTSIN
-168 IPNKVTGIGMNTFCG
+168 IPE
-183 CSKLANVI
+183 
-191 IGDGVTYISNWA
+191 GVTSIGNSA
-203 FIDCSE
+203 FSYCRD
-209 LKSINLPKSLE
+209 LTSINV
-220 SISTSAF
+220 
-227 AGCKNLTNIEI
+227 
-238 PENVE
+238 PEGVT
-243 SIGNYVFSG
+243 SIGNYAFYTCDSLTSINIPGGVTSIEDSTFSG
-252 CSSLSN
+252 CSRLAN
-258 VEIPNSVTSIGD
+258 IE
-270 YAFSE
+270 
-275 CSNLSSIKIPNS
+275 
-287 VTSIGSEVFRDC
+287 
-299 SSLTSIDIPSS
+299 IPSS
-310 VTSIGNSAFAGCSSL
+310 VTSIGNSAFSGCSKLTSIEIPSGVTSIGNSAFYNCSSLTGINVAENNQNYCSEDGVLFNKDKTKLIRYPSEKLDKQYVIPSSVTSIGNYAFEDCSNLTSIEIPSSVISIGNYAFISCSSL

-334 TSIGEYAFY
+334 TSIGEYAFSH
-343 NCRSLTSIEIPNS
+343 CSSLTSIEISSS
-356 VTSIGEKAFN
+356 VTSIGNGAFLYCDN
-366 ECKNLLFIC
+366 LTIICKS
-375 EKDSYAYEYAKENNI
+375 DSYAYSFAKENNI
-390 NVDTSD
+390 NVDTSE
-396 QTIVKFNDENLYSKI
+396 QTIVKFNDENLYSRI

-446 SQISDLTGIK
+446 SQISDLTGIE

-472 DVSVLDNMQFDKLT
+472 DVSVLDNKQFDKLT

-539 NFNTNEEATIT
+539 DFNTNEEATIT

-576 LNNSIYLNLEAYKND
+576 LNNSIYLNLKAYKND
-591 GVLDKSDIDICYVL
+591 EALDKNDIDICYVL

-701 VNIDDMTDTEI
+701 VNIDDMTDSEI

-726 SSVYGDTEKA
+726 SSVHGDTEKA
-736 VRRNGEITVYGV
+736 VRRNGEITVYEV

-780 NIGADSILIRGKLIN
+780 NIGADSILIRGKLITG
-795 DYVIYTKLY
+795 DVVYTKLY

-814 TGIYSENNKS
+814 TGIYSENNRS

-840 KENIVI
+840 KENILI

-851 IKQFNEN
+851 VKQFKEN
-858 GVIDITKVAGNVLVL
+858 GVIDITKVAGDVLVL

-879 YKIVDSNYKLQ
+879 YKIVDSNYNLQ

-997 ISLNCIVKNSEV
+997 ISLNCIIKNSEV

-1088 DYSYSNEVSHWSKK
+1088 DYSYSNNVSHWSKK

-1112 KDYNDIQLS
+1112 KDYNDIQVS

-1257 IDKDGKLNVENTE
+1257 IDTDGKLNVENTE

-1301 EKIKKDNTNS
+1301 EEIKKDNTNS

-1343 RSQSG
+1343 RSQDS

-1365 NMENDNVSM
+1365 NIENDNVSM
-1374 QSEKTIRGLSDS
+1374 QSENTIRGLSDS
-1386 AKNIDYSVIYNADYA
+1386 AKNIDYSVICNANYIGN
-1401 TSYLDSDM
+1401 SNS

-1877 TKLQPEA
+1877 TKLQPET
-1884 IITGKIIVKYQ
+1884 IITGKVIVKYQ

-1959 GKIIVKYQDE
+1959 GKVIVKYQDE

-2004 GNKEGKYTKENQE
+2004 GNKEGKYTKEDQE
-2017 VIFKYRKV
+2017 VLFKYRKV

>member
-42 IAWTYETDSNGNA
+42 IAWTYNIDSNGNA
-55 VNVKP
+55 INVKP
-60 SDINSITGD
+60 SNKNLIVGDI
-69 VTIPSELDGHS
+69 TIPSELDGHS
-80 VINMG
+80 VV
-85 DYAFQNCS
+85 
-93 GLTGITMPSSITSI
+93 SI
-107 AYGLFRGCSALKNIT
+107 RN
-122 IQGQITI
+122 
-129 IGGSAFSKC
+129 SAFSYC
-138 SSLTGITIPSS
+138 RDLTSINVPEGVTSIGNYAFYTCDSLTSINIPGGVTSIEDSTFSGCSRLANIEIPSS
-149 VTSIGDSA
+149 VTSIGNSA
-157 FYNCSSLTSIA
+157 FSSCISLTSIN
-168 IPNKVTGIGMNTFCG
+168 IPE
-183 CSKLANVI
+183 
-191 IGDGVTYISNWA
+191 GVTSIGEGA
-203 FIDCSE
+203 FSGCR
-209 LKSINLPKSLE
+209 SL
-220 SISTSAF
+220 TS
-227 AGCKNLTNIEI
+227 IEI
-238 PENVE
+238 SSSVI
-243 SIGNYVFSG
+243 SIGNYAFNG
-252 CSSLSN
+252 CRSLTSIN
-258 VEIPNSVTSIGD
+258 VEENNQSYCSEDAILFNKDKTELIRYPSKKVDKQYVIPNSVTSIGN
-270 YAFSE
+270 YAFE
-275 CSNLSSIKIPNS
+275 
-287 VTSIGSEVFRDC
+287 DC

-390 NVDTSD
+390 NVDTSE
-396 QTIVKFNDENLYSKI
+396 QTIVKFNDENLYSRI

-446 SQISDLTGIK
+446 SQISDLTGIE

-472 DVSVLDNMQFDKLT
+472 DVSVLDNKQFDKLT

-539 NFNTNEEATIT
+539 DFNTNEEATIT

-576 LNNSIYLNLEAYKND
+576 LNNSIHLNLKAYKND
-591 GVLDKSDIDICYVL
+591 EVLDKSDIDICYVL

-641 GKVNISAFRKNG
+641 GKVNISVFRKNG
-653 RIYIRSNLNDTI
+653 RIYINSNLNDTI
-665 KYSLTSN
+665 TYSLSSN

-701 VNIDDMTDTEI
+701 VNIDDMTDSEI

-726 SSVYGDTEKA
+726 RSVHGDTEKA
-736 VRRNGEITVYGV
+736 VRRNGEITVYEV
-748 LDGLVSAE
+748 LNGLVSAE

-765 VTYNKSF
+765 VTYNKSA
-772 NELDMKIM
+772 NEQDMKIM
-780 NIGADSILIRGKLIN
+780 NIGADSILIRGKLITG
-795 DYVIYTKLY
+795 DVVYTKLY

-1088 DYSYSNEVSHWSKK
+1088 DYSYSNKVSHWSKK

-1112 KDYNDIQLS
+1112 KDYNDIQVS

-1301 EKIKKDNTNS
+1301 EEIKKDNTNS

-1808 DTEATE
+1808 DTEGTE

-1840 ATQVDEKGNTNAT
+1840 ATQVDEEGNTNAT

-1865 RAIDNAGNISDV
+1865 RTIDNAGNISDV

>member
-42 IAWTYETDSNGNA
+42 IAWTYNIDSNGNA
-55 VNVKP
+55 INVKP
-60 SDINSITGD
+60 SNKNLIVGDI
-69 VTIPSELDGHS
+69 TIPSELSGHS
-80 VINMG
+80 VVSIGNS
-85 DYAFQNCS
+85 AFQ
-93 GLTGITMPSSITSI
+93 
-107 AYGLFRGCSALKNIT
+107 Y
-122 IQGQITI
+122 
-129 IGGSAFSKC
+129 
-138 SSLTGITIPSS
+138 
-149 VTSIGDSA
+149 
-157 FYNCSSLTSIA
+157 CSSLTSIN
-168 IPNKVTGIGMNTFCG
+168 IPE
-183 CSKLANVI
+183 
-191 IGDGVTYISNWA
+191 GVTSIGNSA
-203 FIDCSE
+203 FSYCRD
-209 LKSINLPKSLE
+209 LTSINV
-220 SISTSAF
+220 
-227 AGCKNLTNIEI
+227 
-238 PENVE
+238 PEGVT
-243 SIGNYVFSG
+243 SIGNYAFYTCDSLTSINIPGGVTSIEDSTFSG
-252 CSSLSN
+252 CSRLAN
-258 VEIPNSVTSIGD
+258 IE
-270 YAFSE
+270 
-275 CSNLSSIKIPNS
+275 
-287 VTSIGSEVFRDC
+287 
-299 SSLTSIDIPSS
+299 IPSS
-310 VTSIGNSAFAGCSSL
+310 VTSIGNSAFSGCSKLTSIEIPSGVTSIGNSAFYNCSSLTGINVAENNQNYCSEDGVLFNKDKTKLIRYPSEKLDKQYVIPSSVTSIGNYAFEDCSNLTSIEIPSSVISIGNYAFISCSSL

-334 TSIGEYAFY
+334 TSIGEYAFSH
-343 NCRSLTSIEIPNS
+343 CSSLTSIEISSS
-356 VTSIGEKAFN
+356 VTSIGNGAFLYCDN
-366 ECKNLLFIC
+366 LTIICKS
-375 EKDSYAYEYAKENNI
+375 DSYAYSFAKENNI
-390 NVDTSD
+390 NVDTSE
-396 QTIVKFNDENLYSKI
+396 QTIVKFNDENLYSRI

-446 SQISDLTGIK
+446 SQISDLTGIE

-472 DVSVLDNMQFDKLT
+472 DVSVLDNKQFDKLT

-539 NFNTNEEATIT
+539 DFNTNEEATIT

-576 LNNSIYLNLEAYKND
+576 LNNSIYLNLKAYKND
-591 GVLDKSDIDICYVL
+591 EALDKNDIDICYVL

-701 VNIDDMTDTEI
+701 VNIDDMTDSEI

-726 SSVYGDTEKA
+726 TCVHGDNEKA
-736 VRRNGEITVYGV
+736 VRKNGEITVYEV

-772 NELDMKIM
+772 NERNMKIM
-780 NIGADSILIRGKLIN
+780 NIGADSILIRGKLSGPGN
-795 DYVIYTKLY
+795 VIYIKLN

-814 TGIYSENNKS
+814 TGIYSENNKN

-831 YLEGIAKDS
+831 YLEGVSKDS
-840 KENIVI
+840 KENILI

-851 IKQFNEN
+851 VKQFKEN
-858 GVIDITKVAGNVLVL
+858 GVIDITKVAGDVLVL

-879 YKIVDSNYKLQ
+879 YKIVDSNYNLQ

-997 ISLNCIVKNSEV
+997 ISLNCIIKNSEV

-1088 DYSYSNEVSHWSKK
+1088 DYSYSNNVSHWSKK

-1112 KDYNDIQLS
+1112 KDYNDIQVS

-1144 YKIKMPNSEI
+1144 YKIKMPNNET

-1170 TFEFTDKSN
+1170 TFEFTDKSSN
-1179 GYTVIRTVHVSS
+1179 YTVIRTVHVSS

-1257 IDKDGKLNVENTE
+1257 IDTDGKLNVENTE

-1301 EKIKKDNTNS
+1301 EEIKKDNTNS

-1338 TDKLY
+1338 TDKFY
-1343 RSQSG
+1343 RGQDG
-1348 GYFSNTPYTS
+1348 GYASTDPYTS
-1358 HGEVIYK
+1358 LGEITYK
-1365 NMENDNVSM
+1365 DMENDNVSM
-1374 QSEKTIRGLSDS
+1374 QSENTIRGLSDS
-1386 AKNIDYSVIYNADYA
+1386 AKNIDYSVICNANYIGN
-1401 TSYLDSDM
+1401 SNS

-1840 ATQVDEKGNTNAT
+1840 ATQVDEEGNTNAT

-1877 TKLQPEA
+1877 TKLQPET
-1884 IITGKIIVKYQ
+1884 IITGKVIVKYQ

-1959 GKIIVKYQDE
+1959 GKVIVKYQDE

-2004 GNKEGKYTKENQE
+2004 GNKEGKYTKEDQE
-2017 VIFKYRKV
+2017 VLFKYRKV

>member
-1 MKGEKIFKQVA
+1 MAQLV
-12 SIITIVLL
+12 
-20 LQYVNIL
+20 
-27 APLMQVRAES
+27 
-37 ATVDG
+37 
-42 IAWTYETDSNGNA
+42 
-55 VNVKP
+55 
-60 SDINSITGD
+60 
-69 VTIPSELDGHS
+69 
-80 VINMG
+80 
-85 DYAFQNCS
+85 
-93 GLTGITMPSSITSI
+93 
-107 AYGLFRGCSALKNIT
+107 
-122 IQGQITI
+122 
-129 IGGSAFSKC
+129 
-138 SSLTGITIPSS
+138 
-149 VTSIGDSA
+149 
-157 FYNCSSLTSIA
+157 
-168 IPNKVTGIGMNTFCG
+168 
-183 CSKLANVI
+183 
-191 IGDGVTYISNWA
+191 
-203 FIDCSE
+203 
-209 LKSINLPKSLE
+209 
-220 SISTSAF
+220 
-227 AGCKNLTNIEI
+227 
-238 PENVE
+238 
-243 SIGNYVFSG
+243 
-252 CSSLSN
+252 
-258 VEIPNSVTSIGD
+258 
-270 YAFSE
+270 
-275 CSNLSSIKIPNS
+275 
-287 VTSIGSEVFRDC
+287 
-299 SSLTSIDIPSS
+299 
-310 VTSIGNSAFAGCSSL
+310 GNS
-325 TSIEIPEGV
+325 
-334 TSIGEYAFY
+334 
-343 NCRSLTSIEIPNS
+343 
-356 VTSIGEKAFN
+356 
-366 ECKNLLFIC
+366 
-375 EKDSYAYEYAKENNI
+375 
-390 NVDTSD
+390 
-396 QTIVKFNDENLYSKI
+396 ND
-411 KEICN
+411 
-416 DLGKVKDYN
+416 
-425 DEKREITV
+425 
-433 NIIKEIKSLDLSN
+433 
-446 SQISDLTGIK
+446 
-456 KFKGLKE
+456 
-463 LNLDNNKIS
+463 
-472 DVSVLDNMQFDKLT
+472 
-486 LKNQSIEMTI
+486 
-496 MKYENDLPDIL
+496 
-507 KKADNN
+507 
-513 KYFNYQIVSYTT
+513 
-525 NNCSVNDGKVIVKD
+525 
-539 NFNTNEEATIT
+539 
-550 VNKGLMDGTTCT
+550 
-562 IKTEDTNN
+562 
-570 LKIEET
+570 
-576 LNNSIYLNLEAYKND
+576 
-591 GVLDKSDIDICYVL
+591 
-605 NNGDEKRYTSDI
+605 
-617 ALKDGNNNVIVKF
+617 
-630 FGHELKNITIE
+630 
-641 GKVNISAFRKNG
+641 
-653 RIYIRSNLNDTI
+653 
-665 KYSLTSN
+665 
-672 GELVE
+672 
-677 YTAPISNTDSK
+677 
-688 SIFVKVGENNIKE
+688 
-701 VNIDDMTDTEI
+701 
-712 YDTKTSADVYTMEI
+712 
-726 SSVYGDTEKA
+726 
-736 VRRNGEITVYGV
+736 
-748 LDGLVSAE
+748 
-756 YKLSDSTEW
+756 
-765 VTYNKSF
+765 
-772 NELDMKIM
+772 
-780 NIGADSILIRGKLIN
+780 
-795 DYVIYTKLY
+795 
-804 IADEDRLGEV
+804 
-814 TGIYSENNKS
+814 
-824 YIFRQNR
+824 
-831 YLEGIAKDS
+831 
-840 KENIVI
+840 
-846 NDDTE
+846 
-851 IKQFNEN
+851 
-858 GVIDITKVAGNVLVL
+858 
-873 KDDGKV
+873 
-879 YKIVDSNYKLQ
+879 
-890 QITGSEKFTCIYGVY
+890 
-905 AVDVNNAIWECKY
+905 
-918 NSTDKQYNYERCDK
+918 
-932 YQLNNIGTIQ
+932 
-942 KIIQSKGI
+942 
-950 LYVLCTDGKVINL
+950 
-963 NNSSEI
+963 
-969 ASDVIDISADDLQVK
+969 
-984 ILKQNEMYLDTQS
+984 KQNE
-997 ISLNCIVKNSEV
+997 
-1009 PVRINK
+1009 
-1015 DGIILTNKGN
+1015 
-1025 LYIPN
+1025 
-1030 YGIINYSSDN
+1030 DN
-1040 KNENNTNINIAID
+1040 KNINIVID
-1053 SYPEKPSK
+1053 SYPDKPSK

-1074 STGKTYYIIGDYIE
+1074 STGKTYYIIGDQIH
-1088 DYSYSNEVSHWSKK
+1088 DTSYSNNVMYWSRR

-1112 KDYNDIQLS
+1112 KDYNDIQVS

-1275 GYILQNGNESNVG
+1275 GYILQTGNESLIST
-1288 WSDKNNNKNIELE
+1288 SDKDNKKIEFE
-1301 EKIKKDNTNS
+1301 EKIKTDNTNS
-1311 NQDNDNNKGLLGLLN
+1311 NQDNDKNKGLLGVLN
-1326 KIASDLIYSFTA
+1326 KIASNLIYSFTA
-1338 TDKLY
+1338 RDSLYQGQTYWYRPTD
-1343 RSQSG
+1343 
-1348 GYFSNTPYTS
+1348 PYTS

-1365 NMENDNVSM
+1365 NIENDNVSM

-1386 AKNIDYSVIYNADYA
+1386 AKNIDYSVLCNADY
-1401 TSYLDSDM
+1401 TVNPNS

-1481 GNYLIAGPTLR
+1481 GNYLVTGPTLR
-1492 IVYKLEVS
+1492 IIYKLEVS

-1513 KDGDVISLLVDDT
+1513 KGGDVISLLVDDT

-1559 DVTNGTE
+1559 DVTNETE

-1578 KYGTYSKENKAI
+1578 KYGTYSKDNKTIKFFDITSGESNTDKEEN
-1590 RFFNGLKRNEDGT
+1590 
-1603 LKDVTKKDDEIYFD
+1603 EIYFD

-1632 ENTESGLTAHYEYI
+1632 EYTESQMTVHDEY
-1646 WIAHRGSAEEN
+1646 N
-1657 KDNYDNSTANKY
+1657 NYDNSTANKY

-1808 DTEATE
+1808 DTEGTE

-1840 ATQVDEKGNTNAT
+1840 ATQVDEEGNTNAT

-1865 RAIDNAGNISDV
+1865 RTIDNAGNISDV

-1927 YIEVV
+1927 YIE
-1932 GNKEGKYTKEDQ
+1932 T
-1944 EVIFKYKKIKEEIET
+1944 
-1959 GKIIVKYQDE
+1959 
-1969 EGNSIKQDVTITG
+1969 
-1982 KVGTDYSVSE
+1982 
-1992 EEINGYEYIEVV
+1992 V

>member
-42 IAWTYETDSNGNA
+42 IAWTYNIDSNGNA
-55 VNVKP
+55 INVKP
-60 SDINSITGD
+60 SNKNLIVGDI
-69 VTIPSELDGHS
+69 TIPSELDGHS
-80 VINMG
+80 VV
-85 DYAFQNCS
+85 
-93 GLTGITMPSSITSI
+93 SI
-107 AYGLFRGCSALKNIT
+107 RN
-122 IQGQITI
+122 
-129 IGGSAFSKC
+129 SAFSYC
-138 SSLTGITIPSS
+138 RDLTSINVPEGVTSIGNYAFYTCDSLTSINIPGGVTSIEDSTFSGCSRLANIEIPSS
-149 VTSIGDSA
+149 VTSIGNSA
-157 FYNCSSLTSIA
+157 FSSCISLTSIN
-168 IPNKVTGIGMNTFCG
+168 IPE
-183 CSKLANVI
+183 
-191 IGDGVTYISNWA
+191 GVTSIGEGA
-203 FIDCSE
+203 FSGCR
-209 LKSINLPKSLE
+209 SL
-220 SISTSAF
+220 TS
-227 AGCKNLTNIEI
+227 IEI
-238 PENVE
+238 SSSVI
-243 SIGNYVFSG
+243 SIGNYAFNG
-252 CSSLSN
+252 CRSLTSIN
-258 VEIPNSVTSIGD
+258 VEENNQSYCSEDAILFNKDKTELIRYPSKKVDKQYVIPNSVTSIGN
-270 YAFSE
+270 YAFE
-275 CSNLSSIKIPNS
+275 DCSN
-287 VTSIGSEVFRDC
+287 
-299 SSLTSIDIPSS
+299 LTSIDIPSS

-416 DLGKVKDYN
+416 DLGKMKDYN

-446 SQISDLTGIK
+446 SQISDLTGIE

-472 DVSVLDNMQFDKLT
+472 DVSVLDNKQFDKLT

-539 NFNTNEEATIT
+539 DFNTNEEATIT

-576 LNNSIYLNLEAYKND
+576 LNNSIHLNLKAYKND
-591 GVLDKSDIDICYVL
+591 EVLDKSDIDICYVL

-641 GKVNISAFRKNG
+641 GKVNISVFRKNG
-653 RIYIRSNLNDTI
+653 RIYINSNLNDTI
-665 KYSLTSN
+665 TYSLSSN

-701 VNIDDMTDTEI
+701 VNIDDMTDSEI

-726 SSVYGDTEKA
+726 RSVHGDTEKA
-736 VRRNGEITVYGV
+736 VRRNGEITVYEV
-748 LDGLVSAE
+748 LNGLVSAE

-765 VTYNKSF
+765 VTYNKSA
-772 NELDMKIM
+772 NEQDMKIM
-780 NIGADSILIRGKLIN
+780 NIGADSILIRGKLITG
-795 DYVIYTKLY
+795 DVVYTKLY

-840 KENIVI
+840 KENILI

-851 IKQFNEN
+851 VKQFKEN
-858 GVIDITKVAGNVLVL
+858 GVIDITKVAGDVLVL

-879 YKIVDSNYKLQ
+879 YKIVDSNYNLQ

-997 ISLNCIVKNSEV
+997 ISLNCIIKNSEV

-1088 DYSYSNEVSHWSKK
+1088 DYSYSNKVSHWSKK

-1112 KDYNDIQLS
+1112 KDYNDIQVS

-1144 YKIKMPNSEI
+1144 YKIKMPNCEI

-1301 EKIKKDNTNS
+1301 EEIKKDNTNS

-1343 RSQSG
+1343 RSQNS

-1365 NMENDNVSM
+1365 NIENDNVSM
-1374 QSEKTIRGLSDS
+1374 QSENTIRGLSDS
-1386 AKNIDYSVIYNADYA
+1386 AKNIDYSVICNANYIGN
-1401 TSYLDSDM
+1401 SNS

-1808 DTEATE
+1808 DTEGTE

-1840 ATQVDEKGNTNAT
+1840 ATQVDEEGNTNAT

-1865 RAIDNAGNISDV
+1865 RTIDNAGNISDV

-1915 YSVSEEEINGYE
+1915 YSVNEEEINGYE

-1959 GKIIVKYQDE
+1959 GKVIVKYQDE

>member
-42 IAWTYETDSNGNA
+42 IAWTYNIDSNGNA
-55 VNVKP
+55 INVKP
-60 SDINSITGD
+60 SNKNLIVGDI
-69 VTIPSELDGHS
+69 TIPSELDGHS
-80 VINMG
+80 VV
-85 DYAFQNCS
+85 
-93 GLTGITMPSSITSI
+93 SI
-107 AYGLFRGCSALKNIT
+107 RN
-122 IQGQITI
+122 
-129 IGGSAFSKC
+129 SAFSYC
-138 SSLTGITIPSS
+138 RDLTSINVPEGVTSIGNYAFYTCDSLTSINIPGGVTSIEDSTFSGCSRLANIEIPSS
-149 VTSIGDSA
+149 VTSIGNSA
-157 FYNCSSLTSIA
+157 FSSCISLTSIN
-168 IPNKVTGIGMNTFCG
+168 IPE
-183 CSKLANVI
+183 
-191 IGDGVTYISNWA
+191 GVTSIGEGA
-203 FIDCSE
+203 FSGCR
-209 LKSINLPKSLE
+209 SL
-220 SISTSAF
+220 TS
-227 AGCKNLTNIEI
+227 IEI
-238 PENVE
+238 SSSVI
-243 SIGNYVFSG
+243 SIGNYAFNG
-252 CSSLSN
+252 CRSLTSIN
-258 VEIPNSVTSIGD
+258 VEENNQSYCSEDAILFNKDKTELIRYPSKKVDKQYVIPNSVTSIGN
-270 YAFSE
+270 YAFE
-275 CSNLSSIKIPNS
+275 DCSN
-287 VTSIGSEVFRDC
+287 
-299 SSLTSIDIPSS
+299 LTSIDIPSS

-416 DLGKVKDYN
+416 DLGKMKDYN

-446 SQISDLTGIK
+446 SQISDLTGIE

-472 DVSVLDNMQFDKLT
+472 DVSVLDNKQFDKLT

-539 NFNTNEEATIT
+539 DFNTNEEATIT

-576 LNNSIYLNLEAYKND
+576 LNNSIHLNLKAYKND
-591 GVLDKSDIDICYVL
+591 EVLDKSDIDICYVL

-641 GKVNISAFRKNG
+641 GKVNISVFRKNG
-653 RIYIRSNLNDTI
+653 RIYINSNLNDTI
-665 KYSLTSN
+665 TYSLSSN

-701 VNIDDMTDTEI
+701 VNIDDMTDSEI

-726 SSVYGDTEKA
+726 RSVHGDTEKA
-736 VRRNGEITVYGV
+736 VRRNGEITVYEV
-748 LDGLVSAE
+748 LNGLVSAE

-765 VTYNKSF
+765 VTYNKSA
-772 NELDMKIM
+772 NEQDMKIM
-780 NIGADSILIRGKLIN
+780 NIGADSILIRGKLITG
-795 DYVIYTKLY
+795 DVVYTKLY

-840 KENIVI
+840 KENILI

-851 IKQFNEN
+851 VKQFKEN
-858 GVIDITKVAGNVLVL
+858 GVIDITKVAGDVLVL

-879 YKIVDSNYKLQ
+879 YKIVDSNYNLQ

-997 ISLNCIVKNSEV
+997 ISLNCIIKNSEV

-1088 DYSYSNEVSHWSKK
+1088 DYSYSNKVSHWSKK

-1112 KDYNDIQLS
+1112 KDYNDIQVS

-1144 YKIKMPNSEI
+1144 YKIKMPNCEI

-1301 EKIKKDNTNS
+1301 EEIKKDNTNS

-1343 RSQSG
+1343 RSQNS

-1365 NMENDNVSM
+1365 NIENDNVSM
-1374 QSEKTIRGLSDS
+1374 QSENTIRGLSDS
-1386 AKNIDYSVIYNADYA
+1386 AKNIDYSVICNANYIGN
-1401 TSYLDSDM
+1401 SNS

-1865 RAIDNAGNISDV
+1865 RTIDNAGNISDV

-1915 YSVSEEEINGYE
+1915 YSVSEE
-1927 YIEVV
+1927 
-1932 GNKEGKYTKEDQ
+1932 K
-1944 EVIFKYKKIKEEIET
+1944 
-1959 GKIIVKYQDE
+1959 
-1969 EGNSIKQDVTITG
+1969 
-1982 KVGTDYSVSE
+1982 
-1992 EEINGYEYIEVV
+1992 INGYEYIEVV

>member
-42 IAWTYETDSNGNA
+42 IAWTYNIDSNGNA
-55 VNVKP
+55 INVKP
-60 SDINSITGD
+60 SNKNLIVGDI
-69 VTIPSELDGHS
+69 TIPSELDGHS
-80 VINMG
+80 VV
-85 DYAFQNCS
+85 
-93 GLTGITMPSSITSI
+93 SI
-107 AYGLFRGCSALKNIT
+107 RN
-122 IQGQITI
+122 
-129 IGGSAFSKC
+129 SAFSYC
-138 SSLTGITIPSS
+138 RDLTSINVPEGVTSIGNYAFYTCDSLTSINIPGGVTSIEDSTFSGCSRLANIEIPSS
-149 VTSIGDSA
+149 VTSIGNSA
-157 FYNCSSLTSIA
+157 FSSCISLTSIN
-168 IPNKVTGIGMNTFCG
+168 IPE
-183 CSKLANVI
+183 
-191 IGDGVTYISNWA
+191 GVTSIGEGA
-203 FIDCSE
+203 FSGCR
-209 LKSINLPKSLE
+209 SL
-220 SISTSAF
+220 TS
-227 AGCKNLTNIEI
+227 IEI
-238 PENVE
+238 SSSVI
-243 SIGNYVFSG
+243 SIGNYAFNG
-252 CSSLSN
+252 CRSLTSIN
-258 VEIPNSVTSIGD
+258 VEENNQSYCSEDAILFNKDKTELIRYPSKKVDKQYVIPNSVTSIGN
-270 YAFSE
+270 YAFE
-275 CSNLSSIKIPNS
+275 DCSN
-287 VTSIGSEVFRDC
+287 
-299 SSLTSIDIPSS
+299 LTSIDIPSS

-390 NVDTSD
+390 NVDTSE
-396 QTIVKFNDENLYSKI
+396 QTIVKFNDENLYSRI

-446 SQISDLTGIK
+446 SQISDLTGIE

-472 DVSVLDNMQFDKLT
+472 DVSVLDNKQFDKLT

-539 NFNTNEEATIT
+539 DFNTNEEATIT

-576 LNNSIYLNLEAYKND
+576 LNNSIHLNLKAYKND
-591 GVLDKSDIDICYVL
+591 EVLDKSDIDICYVL

-641 GKVNISAFRKNG
+641 GKVNISVFRKNG
-653 RIYIRSNLNDTI
+653 RIYINSNLNDTI
-665 KYSLTSN
+665 TYSLSSN

-701 VNIDDMTDTEI
+701 VNIDDMTDSEI

-726 SSVYGDTEKA
+726 RSVHGDTEKA
-736 VRRNGEITVYGV
+736 VRRNGEITVYEV
-748 LDGLVSAE
+748 LNGLVSAE

-765 VTYNKSF
+765 VTYNKSA
-772 NELDMKIM
+772 NEQDMKIM
-780 NIGADSILIRGKLIN
+780 NIGADSILIRGKLITG
-795 DYVIYTKLY
+795 DVVYTKLY

-1088 DYSYSNEVSHWSKK
+1088 DYSYSNKVSHWSKK

-1112 KDYNDIQLS
+1112 KDYNDIQVS

-1301 EKIKKDNTNS
+1301 EEIKKDNTNS

-1808 DTEATE
+1808 DTEGTE

-1840 ATQVDEKGNTNAT
+1840 ATQVDEEGNTNAT

-1865 RAIDNAGNISDV
+1865 RTIDNAGNISDV

-1959 GKIIVKYQDE
+1959 GKVIVKYQDE

>member
-42 IAWTYETDSNGNA
+42 IAWTYNIDSNGNA
-55 VNVKP
+55 INVKP
-60 SDINSITGD
+60 SNKNLIVGDI
-69 VTIPSELDGHS
+69 TIPSELSGHS
-80 VINMG
+80 VV
-85 DYAFQNCS
+85 
-93 GLTGITMPSSITSI
+93 SI
-107 AYGLFRGCSALKNIT
+107 RN
-122 IQGQITI
+122 
-129 IGGSAFSKC
+129 SAFSYC
-138 SSLTGITIPSS
+138 RDLTSINVPEG
-149 VTSIGDSA
+149 VTSIGNYA
-157 FYNCSSLTSIA
+157 FYTCDSLTSIN
-168 IPNKVTGIGMNTFCG
+168 IPG
-183 CSKLANVI
+183 
-191 IGDGVTYISNWA
+191 GVT
-203 FIDCSE
+203 
-209 LKSINLPKSLE
+209 SIE
-220 SISTSAF
+220 DST
-227 AGCKNLTNIEI
+227 
-238 PENVE
+238 
-243 SIGNYVFSG
+243 FSG
-252 CSSLSN
+252 CSRLAN
-258 VEIPNSVTSIGD
+258 IE
-270 YAFSE
+270 
-275 CSNLSSIKIPNS
+275 
-287 VTSIGSEVFRDC
+287 
-299 SSLTSIDIPSS
+299 IPSS
-310 VTSIGNSAFAGCSSL
+310 VTSIGNSAFSSCISLTSINIPEGVTSIGEGAFSGCRSLTSIEISSSVISIGNYAFNGCRSLTSINVEENNQSYCSEDAILFNKDKTELIRYPSKKVDKQYVIPNSVTSIGNYAFEDCSNLTSIEIPSSVISIGNYAFISCSSL

-334 TSIGEYAFY
+334 TSIGEYAFSH
-343 NCRSLTSIEIPNS
+343 CSSLTSIEISSS
-356 VTSIGEKAFN
+356 VTSIGNGAFLYCDN
-366 ECKNLLFIC
+366 LTIICKS
-375 EKDSYAYEYAKENNI
+375 DSYAYSFAKENNI
-390 NVDTSD
+390 NVDTSE
-396 QTIVKFNDENLYSKI
+396 QTIVKFNDENLYSRI

-446 SQISDLTGIK
+446 SQISDLTGIE

-463 LNLDNNKIS
+463 LNLDNNEIS

-496 MKYENDLPDIL
+496 MKYENDLLDIL

-539 NFNTNEEATIT
+539 DFNTNEEATIT

-576 LNNSIYLNLEAYKND
+576 LNNSIYLNLKAYKND
-591 GVLDKSDIDICYVL
+591 EALDKNDIDICYVL

-617 ALKDGNNNVIVKF
+617 ALKDGNNNIIVKF

-701 VNIDDMTDTEI
+701 VNIDDMTDSEI

-726 SSVYGDTEKA
+726 TCDLGDNEKA
-736 VRRNGEITVYGV
+736 VRRNGEITVYEV

-772 NELDMKIM
+772 NERNMKIM
-780 NIGADSILIRGKLIN
+780 NIGADSILIRGKLITG
-795 DYVIYTKLY
+795 DVVYTKLY

-814 TGIYSENNKS
+814 TGIYSENNRS

-840 KENIVI
+840 KENILI

-851 IKQFNEN
+851 VKQFKEN
-858 GVIDITKVAGNVLVL
+858 GVIDITKVAGDVLVL

-879 YKIVDSNYKLQ
+879 YKIVDSNYNLQ

-997 ISLNCIVKNSEV
+997 ISLNCIIKNSEV

-1061 TGISKLGDYTYQD
+1061 TEISKLGDYTYQD

-1088 DYSYSNEVSHWSKK
+1088 DYSYSNEVSHWSKT

-1112 KDYNDIQLS
+1112 KDYNDIQVS

-1144 YKIKMPNSEI
+1144 YKIKMPNNET

-1170 TFEFTDKSN
+1170 TFEFTDKSSN
-1179 GYTVIRTVHVSS
+1179 YTVIRTVHVSS

-1288 WSDKNNNKNIELE
+1288 LSDKNNNKNIELE
-1301 EKIKKDNTNS
+1301 EEIKKDNTNS

-1338 TDKLY
+1338 TDKFY
-1343 RSQSG
+1343 RSQKS

-1365 NMENDNVSM
+1365 NIENDNVSM
-1374 QSEKTIRGLSDS
+1374 QSENTIRGLSDS
-1386 AKNIDYSVIYNADYA
+1386 AKNIDYSVICNANYIGN
-1401 TSYLDSDM
+1401 SNS

-1481 GNYLIAGPTLR
+1481 GNYWIDGPTLR
-1492 IVYKLEVS
+1492 IIYKLEVS

-1559 DVTNGTE
+1559 DVTNETE
-1566 VKVGKIVESDTP
+1566 VKVGKIVESNTP

-1617 VQESNEQLPRFVDIA
+1617 VQESNEQLPKFVDIA
-1632 ENTESGLTAHYEYI
+1632 EYTESQMTVHYEYQTN
-1646 WIAHRGSAEEN
+1646 GEPNE
-1657 KDNYDNSTANKY
+1657 KNYDNSTANKY

-1927 YIEVV
+1927 YIETV

>member
-20 LQYVNIL
+20 LQYISIL
-27 APLMQVRAES
+27 APLMQVKAES

-55 VNVKP
+55 VNVQP
-60 SDINSITGD
+60 SNKDLIVGDI
-69 VTIPSELDGHS
+69 TIPSELSGHS
-80 VINMG
+80 IV
-85 DYAFQNCS
+85 
-93 GLTGITMPSSITSI
+93 SI
-107 AYGLFRGCSALKNIT
+107 GN
-122 IQGQITI
+122 
-129 IGGSAFSKC
+129 SAFKYC
-138 SSLTGITIPSS
+138 SSLTSIEIPSS
-149 VTSIGDSA
+149 VTSIGDTA
-157 FYNCSSLTSIA
+157 FYKCSSLT
-168 IPNKVTGIGMNTFCG
+168 
-183 CSKLANVI
+183 
-191 IGDGVTYISNWA
+191 
-203 FIDCSE
+203 
-209 LKSINLPKSLE
+209 
-220 SISTSAF
+220 
-227 AGCKNLTNIEI
+227 
-238 PENVE
+238 
-243 SIGNYVFSG
+243 
-252 CSSLSN
+252 
-258 VEIPNSVTSIGD
+258 
-270 YAFSE
+270 
-275 CSNLSSIKIPNS
+275 SIKIPNS
-287 VTSIGSEVFRDC
+287 VTSIEDR
-299 SSLTSIDIPSS
+299 
-310 VTSIGNSAFAGCSSL
+310 AFCGCS
-325 TSIEIPEGV
+325 
-334 TSIGEYAFY
+334 
-343 NCRSLTSIEIPNS
+343 SLTSIEIPNS
-356 VTSIGEKAFN
+356 VTSIGGYAFFGCSSLTSIEIPESVTFIEGDAFN
-366 ECKNLLFIC
+366 GCDNLTIIC
-375 EKDSYAYEYAKENNI
+375 ESDSYAYSFAKKNNI
-390 NVDTSD
+390 NVNVQD
-396 QTIVKFNDENLYSKI
+396 IVKFNDENLYSKI

-416 DLGKVKDYN
+416 ELGKMQDYN
-425 DEKREITV
+425 DEEKKITINAINEIT
-433 NIIKEIKSLDLSN
+433 SLDLSN
-446 SQISDLTGIK
+446 AQISDLSGME
-456 KFKGLKE
+456 KFNGLKYLNLNNNNIKDIRNIGNLSVLTE

-496 MKYENDLPDIL
+496 MKHENDLLDIL
-507 KKADNN
+507 KKANNN
-513 KYFNYQIVSYTT
+513 KYFNHQIVSYTT

-539 NFNTNEEATIT
+539 DFNTNEEATIT

-576 LNNSIYLNLEAYKND
+576 LNNSIHLNLKAYKND
-591 GVLDKSDIDICYVL
+591 EVLDKSDIDICYVL

-641 GKVNISAFRKNG
+641 GKVNISVFRKNG
-653 RIYIRSNLNDTI
+653 RIYINSNLNDTI
-665 KYSLTSN
+665 TYSLSSN

-701 VNIDDMTDTEI
+701 VNIDDMTDSEI

-726 SSVYGDTEKA
+726 RSVHGDTEKA
-736 VRRNGEITVYGV
+736 VRRNGEITVYEV
-748 LDGLVSAE
+748 LNGLVSAE

-765 VTYNKSF
+765 VTYNKSA
-772 NELDMKIM
+772 NEQDMKIM
-780 NIGADSILIRGKLIN
+780 NIGADSILICGKLITG
-795 DYVIYTKLY
+795 DVVYTKLY

-840 KENIVI
+840 KENILI

-851 IKQFNEN
+851 VKQFKEN
-858 GVIDITKVAGNVLVL
+858 GVIDITKVAGDVLVL

-879 YKIVDSNYKLQ
+879 YKIVDSNYNLQ

-1275 GYILQNGNESNVG
+1275 GYI
-1288 WSDKNNNKNIELE
+1288 
-1301 EKIKKDNTNS
+1301 
-1311 NQDNDNNKGLLGLLN
+1311 
-1326 KIASDLIYSFTA
+1326 
-1338 TDKLY
+1338 
-1343 RSQSG
+1343 
-1348 GYFSNTPYTS
+1348 
-1358 HGEVIYK
+1358 
-1365 NMENDNVSM
+1365 
-1374 QSEKTIRGLSDS
+1374 
-1386 AKNIDYSVIYNADYA
+1386 
-1401 TSYLDSDM
+1401 
-1409 KTIYAYVDSDGNL
+1409 
-1422 ESNIEV
+1422 
-1428 IKKAKEVIGDE
+1428 
-1439 KYVKVVG
+1439 
-1446 DGSSFLILTQKG
+1446 
-1458 EVYAV
+1458 
-1463 ANGNDESGLA
+1463 
-1473 RLWNKMNL
+1473 
-1481 GNYLIAGPTLR
+1481 
-1492 IVYKLEVS
+1492 
-1500 NIVDI
+1500 
-1505 YDFSTALT
+1505 
-1513 KDGDVISLLVDDT
+1513 
-1526 SLTSAVQE
+1526 
-1534 LQEQTDKYLVASHL
+1534 
-1548 ALKDGKLYNLD
+1548 
-1559 DVTNGTE
+1559 
-1566 VKVGKIVESDTP
+1566 
-1578 KYGTYSKENKAI
+1578 SK
-1590 RFFNGLKRNEDGT
+1590 
-1603 LKDVTKKDDEIYFD
+1603 
-1617 VQESNEQLPRFVDIA
+1617 
-1632 ENTESGLTAHYEYI
+1632 
-1646 WIAHRGSAEEN
+1646 W
-1657 KDNYDNSTANKY
+1657 
-1669 IPVYALAENGEVWA
+1669 
-1683 YIGGCIVDT
+1683 
-1692 GVNLEYF
+1692 
-1699 GPTANYNLSNN
+1699 
-1710 NWTNQSITLN
+1710 
-1720 SSENTT
+1720 
-1726 SKVVSVVVKAGDTVV
+1726 
-1741 SETKDKNAKSEN
+1741 
-1753 TPITVEKNGIYTINV
+1753 
-1768 TDSKGRTYTSKIKVA
+1768 
-1783 NIDKLK
+1783 
-1789 PTIETVESTTD
+1789 
-1800 GEVNVKAY
+1800 
-1808 DTEATE
+1808 
-1814 NYGKSGIAKI
+1814 
-1824 EVAYE
+1824 
-1829 EPNEQTQWQQI
+1829 
-1840 ATQVDEKGNTNAT
+1840 
-1853 VKFIEGK
+1853 
-1860 NVAYV
+1860 
-1865 RAIDNAGNISDV
+1865 
-1877 TKLQPEA
+1877 
-1884 IITGKIIVKYQ
+1884 
-1895 DEEGNSI
+1895 
-1902 KQDVTITGKVGTD
+1902 
-1915 YSVSEEEINGYE
+1915 
-1927 YIEVV
+1927 
-1932 GNKEGKYTKEDQ
+1932 
-1944 EVIFKYKKIKEEIET
+1944 
-1959 GKIIVKYQDE
+1959 
-1969 EGNSIKQDVTITG
+1969 
-1982 KVGTDYSVSE
+1982 
-1992 EEINGYEYIEVV
+1992 
-2004 GNKEGKYTKENQE
+2004 
-2017 VIFKYRKV
+2017 
-2025 EEEKPVIPQT
+2025 
-2035 GQARTI
+2035 
-2041 YLILGL
+2041 
-2047 VIIICIGGLV
+2047 
-2057 YIKIIKER
+2057 

>member
-1 MKGEKIFKQVA
+1 MKGKKIFKQVA

-20 LQYVNIL
+20 LQYVSIL

-42 IAWTYETDSNGNA
+42 IAWTYNIDSNGNA
-55 VNVKP
+55 INVKP
-60 SDINSITGD
+60 SNRINGDI
-69 VTIPSELDGHS
+69 TIPSELSGHS
-80 VINMG
+80 VVSIGSN
-85 DYAFQNCS
+85 AFYWCDSLTSIKIPEGVTSIGESAFYNCS
-93 GLTGITMPSSITSI
+93 KLTSI
-107 AYGLFRGCSALKNIT
+107 E
-122 IQGQITI
+122 
-129 IGGSAFSKC
+129 
-138 SSLTGITIPSS
+138 IPGS
-149 VTSIGDSA
+149 VTSIGNQAFEKCRSLTSINIPEGVTSIGESA
-157 FYNCSSLTSIA
+157 FYNCSSLTSI
-168 IPNKVTGIGMNTFCG
+168 K
-183 CSKLANVI
+183 
-191 IGDGVTYISNWA
+191 
-203 FIDCSE
+203 
-209 LKSINLPKSLE
+209 
-220 SISTSAF
+220 
-227 AGCKNLTNIEI
+227 I
-238 PENVE
+238 PE
-243 SIGNYVFSG
+243 G
-252 CSSLSN
+252 
-258 VEIPNSVTSIGD
+258 
-270 YAFSE
+270 
-275 CSNLSSIKIPNS
+275 
-287 VTSIGSEVFRDC
+287 VTSIGS
-299 SSLTSIDIPSS
+299 
-310 VTSIGNSAFAGCSSL
+310 GAFSNCSSL
-325 TSIEIPEGV
+325 TSIEIPSSVTSIGGGAFSDCRSLTSINVEENNQNYCSEDGVLFNKDKTKLIKYPIKKLGTEYIIPSSVASIGDGAFSDCRSLTSITIQEGVKSIGSNAFYWCDSLTSINIPEGV
-334 TSIGEYAFY
+334 TSIGGGAF
-343 NCRSLTSIEIPNS
+343 RSCSRLTSIEIPSS
-356 VTSIGEKAFN
+356 VTSIGYGAFWYCDN
-366 ECKNLLFIC
+366 LTIICKS
-375 EKDSYAYEYAKENNI
+375 DSYAYSFAKENNI
-390 NVDTSD
+390 NVNE
-396 QTIVKFNDENLYSKI
+396 QAIVKFNDENLYSKI

-416 DLGKVKDYN
+416 ELGKMQDYN
-425 DEKREITV
+425 DEEKKITI
-433 NIIKEIKSLDLSN
+433 NAINKITSLDLSN
-446 SQISDLTGIK
+446 AQISDLSGME
-456 KFKGLKE
+456 KFNGLKYLNLNNNNIKDIRNIGNLSVLTE

-496 MKYENDLPDIL
+496 MKYENDLLDIL

-539 NFNTNEEATIT
+539 DFNTNEEATIT

-617 ALKDGNNNVIVKF
+617 ALKVGNNNVIVKF
-630 FGHELKNITIE
+630 FGRELKNITIE

-701 VNIDDMTDTEI
+701 VNIDDMTDSEI
-712 YDTKTSADVYTMEI
+712 YDTKTSADVYTQEVHI
-726 SSVYGDTEKA
+726 EQRSSSVQKA
-736 VRRNGEITVYGV
+736 VRRNGEITVYEV
-748 LDGLVSAE
+748 LEDLSSAE

-765 VTYNKSF
+765 VTYNK
-772 NELDMKIM
+772 LDRKIM
-780 NIGADSILIRGKLIN
+780 NIGADSILIRGKLITG
-795 DYVIYTKLY
+795 DVVYKKLY

-814 TGIYSENNKS
+814 TGIYSENNKN

-831 YLEGIAKDS
+831 YLEGVSKDS

-851 IKQFNEN
+851 VKQFKEN
-858 GVIDITKVAGNVLVL
+858 GVIDITKVAGDVLVL

-879 YKIVDSNYKLQ
+879 YKIVDSNYNLQ

-950 LYVLCTDGKVINL
+950 LYVLCTDGRVISL
-963 NNSSEI
+963 YSGLEV
-969 ASDVIDISADDLQVK
+969 ASDVIDISADDSQIK
-984 ILKQNEMYLDTQS
+984 ILKQNEMYLDNQLINLDS
-997 ISLNCIVKNSEV
+997 IIKNGEI

-1030 YGIINYSSDN
+1030 YGTISRNSNDEQ
-1040 KNENNTNINIAID
+1040 NENNTNINIAID

-1088 DYSYSNEVSHWSKK
+1088 DYSYSNNVSHWSKK

-1112 KDYNDIQLS
+1112 KDYNDIQVS

-1170 TFEFTDKSN
+1170 TFEFTDKSSN
-1179 GYTVIRTVHVSS
+1179 YTVIRTVHVSS

-1288 WSDKNNNKNIELE
+1288 LSDKNNNKNIELE
-1301 EKIKKDNTNS
+1301 EEIKKDNTNS

-1326 KIASDLIYSFTA
+1326 KVASNLIYSFTA
-1338 TDKLY
+1338 TDKFY
-1343 RSQSG
+1343 RGQSL
-1348 GYFSNTPYTS
+1348 GYASTDPYTS
-1358 HGEVIYK
+1358 LGEITYK
-1365 NMENDNVSM
+1365 DMENDNVSM
-1374 QSEKTIRGLSDS
+1374 QSENTIRGLSDS
-1386 AKNIDYSVIYNADYA
+1386 AKNIDYSVICNANYIGN
-1401 TSYLDSDM
+1401 SNS

-1463 ANGNDESGLA
+1463 ANGNNESGLVQ
-1473 RLWNKMNL
+1473 LWNKMNL

-1646 WIAHRGSAEEN
+1646 WIAHSGSAEEN
-1657 KDNYDNSTANKY
+1657 QDNYDNSTANKY

-1877 TKLQPEA
+1877 TKLQPET
-1884 IITGKIIVKYQ
+1884 IITGKVIVKYQ

-1915 YSVSEEEINGYE
+1915 YSVNEEEINGYE

-1959 GKIIVKYQDE
+1959 GKVIVKYQDE

-1982 KVGTDYSVSE
+1982 KVGTDYSVNE